1 MSKFHVFISSTL
13 LALGA
18 GFLPAD
24 AEAKEKVAVVIS
36 QAVGVGPL
44 ADHLGNLAAEHLS
57 QGAAKVIGPGEAAR
71 LLRERGGPAPE
82 RCGSDA
88 ACLREIARSLDSR
101 WVVALGIGS
110 FGEIFSLEIRCVER
124 DETAEAKTTNAT
136 YAAPG
141 PDWGQA
147 LRERLE
153 GVVPRRLLHS
163 RGSLVVQSDRVG
175 AEVRVNDLSAGTVP
189 LAQPLRLP
197 EGSYVV
203 ELRQE
208 GYSSARETVE
218 IRAGEDTEVRLDL
231 VPLGA
236 PGRPPL
242 RTYAYVA
249 SGTAVASL
257 ATAVGLHLG
266 AASAMDEA
274 RDLQRAGANFADARS
289 TANGRMTASRI
300 VYGVAGAAAVAAGV
314 LFYLDAQQAP
324 PPSP

>member
-1 MSKFHVFISSTL
+1 MSKLHVYISSAL
-13 LALGA
+13 VALGA
-18 GFLPAD
+18 GALPAD
-24 AEAKEKVAVVIS
+24 AEAREKVAVVIS

-57 QGAAKVIGPGEAAR
+57 QGTVKVIGPGEAAR

-88 ACLREIARSLDSR
+88 NCLREIARSLDSR

-110 FGEIFSLEIRCVER
+110 FGEIFSLELRCVER
-124 DETAEAKTTNAT
+124 DEAVEAKTTNAT

-141 PDWGQA
+141 PDWGKA

-153 GVVPRRLLHS
+153 SIVPRRLLHS
-163 RGSLVVQSDRVG
+163 RGGLVVLTDHAG

-208 GYSSARETVE
+208 GYSTARETVE
-218 IRAGEDTEVRLDL
+218 IRAGEETEVRLDL
-231 VPLGA
+231 VPLSA
-236 PGRPPL
+236 PGGPPL
-242 RTYAYVA
+242 RTYAYMA
-249 SGTAVASL
+249 SGTAAASL
-257 ATAVGLHLG
+257 ATAIGLHVS

-274 RDLQRAGANFADARS
+274 RDLQRAGAHFSDARS
-289 TANGRMTASRI
+289 TALGRMTASRI
-300 VYGVAGAAAVAAGV
+300 AYGVAGVAAIAAGV

-324 PPSP
+324 PPP